1 MKVRCNQCMKVFDEE
16 RIVYDGEEDM
26 ELCPEC
32 GQGGCLMDLSDYE
45 FLEDLRMEQQE
56 QM

>member
-1 MKVRCNQCMKVFDEE
+1 MNNINDNDNIIKKEIIETDE
-16 RIVYDGEEDM
+16 D
-26 ELCPEC
+26 
-32 GQGGCLMDLSDYE
+32 

>member
-1 MKVRCNQCMKVFDEE
+1 MYPDGKCILKGIDAECNCN
-16 RIVYDGEEDM
+16 
-26 ELCPEC
+26 EC
-32 GQGGCLMDLSDYE
+32 ISCEYYKR

>member
-1 MKVRCNQCMKVFDEE
+1 MDNIEKEYSMSEE
-16 RIVYDGEEDM
+16 EK
-26 ELCPEC
+26 
-32 GQGGCLMDLSDYE
+32 E